1 MKRNLEIVIDT
12 KIQIKVKNVLMK
24 NFDGFE
30 ITEKNN
36 QWNRFVMLLLRKH
49 EKPTNK
55 IKCFDEKIY
64 RI

>member
-36 QWNRFVMLLLRKH
+36 Q
-49 EKPTNK
+49 
-55 IKCFDEKIY
+55 
-64 RI
+64 